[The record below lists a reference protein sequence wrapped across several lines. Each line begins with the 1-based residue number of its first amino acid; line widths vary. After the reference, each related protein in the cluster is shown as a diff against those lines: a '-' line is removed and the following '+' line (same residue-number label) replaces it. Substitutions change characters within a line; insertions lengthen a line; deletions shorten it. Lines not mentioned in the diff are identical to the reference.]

1 MAAGHWLGTT
11 GVGRHGL
18 MAVSAISVYDR
29 QCWPSVSDG
38 RPYRSVGCFVHELMR
53 VGFVVLLGT
62 L

>member
-29 QCWPSVSDG
+29 QCWPSA
-38 RPYRSVGCFVHELMR
+38 RQCLMADR
-53 VGFVVLLGT
+53 IGVLAALST
-62 L
+62 SLWE